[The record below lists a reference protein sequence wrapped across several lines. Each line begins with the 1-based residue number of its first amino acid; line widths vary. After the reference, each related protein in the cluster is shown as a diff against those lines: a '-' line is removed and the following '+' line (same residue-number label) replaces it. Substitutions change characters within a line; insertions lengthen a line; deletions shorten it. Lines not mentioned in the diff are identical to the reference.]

1 MGSGGLSDLYMAKV
15 LLHLAVRVLR
25 SAAVCCYGVFSKGL
39 IGRLLIFLD
48 LAWRLRINFP

>member
-1 MGSGGLSDLYMAKV
+1 MAKV